1 MYMNIYIHIY
11 TYTYVYIYIMCIL
24 KSGILEPAKFPS
36 RRGVFRLHLPL
47 AGCIRLR
54 DHGLAETGRLNSKKA
69 KMAVDL
75 RHRPLTV
82 PGARDQDISAGQCV
96 FDVAEFVADQQMK
109 KNVPFAPFHRKK
121 HGPISSIA

>member
-1 MYMNIYIHIY
+1 
-11 TYTYVYIYIMCIL
+11 MCIL

-109 KNVPFAPFHRKK
+109 KTSLLLHF
-121 HGPISSIA
+121 IAKNMDP